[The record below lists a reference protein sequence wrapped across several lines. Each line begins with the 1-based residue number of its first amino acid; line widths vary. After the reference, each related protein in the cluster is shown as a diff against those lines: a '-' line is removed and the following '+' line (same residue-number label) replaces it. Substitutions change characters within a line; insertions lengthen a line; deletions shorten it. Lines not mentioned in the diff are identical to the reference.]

1 MLNTIMTILQAKGYH
16 TKEHCIWVQ
25 KLAMKVAHELN
36 MSDTRL
42 NNFFHTSQ
50 YWKINIP
57 TSILLKTGSLTTAEK
72 NHKYSLESY
81 KMINDIFGKEIGQMV
96 LQYHEQSNDS
106 DYPFLSWLY
115 QRFDQVLKR

>member
-1 MLNTIMTILQAKGYH
+1 
-16 TKEHCIWVQ
+16 
-25 KLAMKVAHELN
+25 MKVAHELN

-57 TSILLKTGSLTTAEK
+57 TSILLKTGPLTTAEK

-81 KMINDIFGKEIGQMV
+81 KMINDIFGKEIGFTV
-96 LQYHEQSNDS
+96 PWTEQRLRLPISILIVSTLWSSLKKIKLSNWHHDKITLCLMCKLNK
-106 DYPFLSWLY
+106 P
-115 QRFDQVLKR
+115 LK

>member
-1 MLNTIMTILQAKGYH
+1 
-16 TKEHCIWVQ
+16 
-25 KLAMKVAHELN
+25 MKVAHELN

-57 TSILLKTGSLTTAEK
+57 TSILLKTGPLTTAE
-72 NHKYSLESY
+72 
-81 KMINDIFGKEIGQMV
+81 MINDIFGKEIGQMV

>member
-1 MLNTIMTILQAKGYH
+1 
-16 TKEHCIWVQ
+16 
-25 KLAMKVAHELN
+25 MKVAHQLN

-57 TSILLKTGSLTTAEK
+57 TSILLKTGPLTTAEK